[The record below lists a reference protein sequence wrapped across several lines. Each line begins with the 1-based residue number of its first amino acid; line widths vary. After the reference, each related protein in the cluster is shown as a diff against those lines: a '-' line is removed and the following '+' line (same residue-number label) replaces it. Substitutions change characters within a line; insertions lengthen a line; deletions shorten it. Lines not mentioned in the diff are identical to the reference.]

1 MYLKFCVIF
10 FQIYPTHSRSVDDPT
25 GMIFA
30 VLYREVPHM
39 LHAKY
44 HPNLLSGSGE
54 ECVERF

>member
-44 HPNLLSGSGE
+44 QPNLLSGSGE
-54 ECVERF
+54 ECV